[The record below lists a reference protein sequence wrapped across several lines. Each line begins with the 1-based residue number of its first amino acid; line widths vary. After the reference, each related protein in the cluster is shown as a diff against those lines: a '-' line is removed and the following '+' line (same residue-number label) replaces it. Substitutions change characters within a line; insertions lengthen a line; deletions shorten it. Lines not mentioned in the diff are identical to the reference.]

1 MLELAVETDR
11 EAVNW
16 LACQVH
22 AMHVGWL
29 PETYEMPPEMYPK
42 ERFQKAIAER
52 SLYVARLHGAVVGYM
67 NLMIRNF
74 DGLGLK
80 KRKVLRID
88 EIAVEESLRGQ
99 GVGTE
104 MMEDVRALAKTL
116 GCTSLQLG
124 VYPQNAA
131 AVAFYAYI
139 IPFLISTGVGAVI
152 AGILVFSLQR
162 SGVLRSMQSSLS

>member
-11 EAVNW
+11 EAVNR

-99 GVGTE
+99 GVGTK
-104 MMEDVRALAKTL
+104 MMEDVRALAKIL

-124 VYPQNAA
+124 VYPQNDA
-131 AVAFYAYI
+131 AVAFYQKCG
-139 IPFLISTGVGAVI
+139 FTVR
-152 AGILVFSLQR
+152 SLEMQR
-162 SGVLRSMQSSLS
+162 KL

>member
-11 EAVNW
+11 EAVNR

-29 PETYEMPPEMYPK
+29 PETYEMPPEMYPE

-88 EIAVEESLRGQ
+88 EIAVEESIRGQ
-99 GVGTE
+99 GVGTK
-104 MMEDVRALAKTL
+104 MMEDVRALARAF
-116 GCTSLQLG
+116 GCTDLQLG
-124 VYPQNAA
+124 VYPQNDV
-131 AVAFYAYI
+131 AVAFYRKCGFTVRSI
-139 IPFLISTGVGAVI
+139 EM
-152 AGILVFSLQR
+152 QR
-162 SGVLRSMQSSLS
+162 KL

>member
-11 EAVNW
+11 EAVNR

-29 PETYEMPPEMYPK
+29 PETYEMYPK
-42 ERFQKAIAER
+42 ERFRKAIAER

-104 MMEDVRALAKTL
+104 MMEDVRALARAF
-116 GCTSLQLG
+116 GCTDLQLG
-124 VYPQNAA
+124 VYPQNDV
-131 AVAFYAYI
+131 AVAFYRKCGFTVRSI
-139 IPFLISTGVGAVI
+139 EM
-152 AGILVFSLQR
+152 QR
-162 SGVLRSMQSSLS
+162 KL